1 MKFFSVIII
10 WFIDPPDESKGVKRR
25 MKWPYVFLWILLG
38 CAWVSV
44 FFLHPD
50 LSSIGPHGSNVKL
63 NVPLFEPY
71 KAAVVVETSLAN

>member
-1 MKFFSVIII
+1 MN
-10 WFIDPPDESKGVKRR
+10 
-25 MKWPYVFLWILLG
+25 WPYVFLLILLG

-44 FFLHPD
+44 FFLHPE
-50 LSSIGPHGSNVKL
+50 LSSIGLHGSNVKL